1 MDFLGIDAGTLR
13 NGLILYLILVASLC
27 VHEWAHAYTAD
38 RLGDDT
44 PRYQGRVTLNP
55 LVHMDLIGT
64 VIFPL
69 LCIFVFKGGF
79 FFGWAKP
86 VMVNLSNFQNRQ
98 RDHILVTLAGPG
110 SNLVLALLGA
120 IIGGFVYGI
129 DAKTTELFLLVIG
142 LNVLLAVFN
151 MIPIPPLDGGQI
163 LRYVVGM
170 SEETFLNLS
179 RWGFLILIVAINLPP
194 IQRVLGFAIDLV
206 ERPFLIIYGL
216 IAS

>member
-1 MDFLGIDAGTLR
+1 MDFLGIGPAELR
-13 NGLILYLILVASLC
+13 NGLILYIILVASIS
-27 VHEWAHAYTAD
+27 VHEWAHAFSAD

-55 LVHMDLIGT
+55 LSHMDLLGT

-69 LCIFVFKGGF
+69 MFIFVFDSRF
-79 FFGWAKP
+79 FFGWGKP
-86 VMVNLSNFQNRQ
+86 VMVNVANFRHRT

-110 SNLVLALLGA
+110 SNLVFALLGA
-120 IIGGFVYGI
+120 IVGGLVYGF
-129 DAKTTELFLLVIG
+129 DSNTTELFGLVIG
-142 LNVLLAVFN
+142 LNVVLAVFN

-163 LRYVVGM
+163 MRHVVGM

-194 IQRVLGFAIDLV
+194 IRYALGLV
-206 ERPFLIIYGL
+206 IMTVQTPFFLLYEL
-216 IAS
+216 IAR